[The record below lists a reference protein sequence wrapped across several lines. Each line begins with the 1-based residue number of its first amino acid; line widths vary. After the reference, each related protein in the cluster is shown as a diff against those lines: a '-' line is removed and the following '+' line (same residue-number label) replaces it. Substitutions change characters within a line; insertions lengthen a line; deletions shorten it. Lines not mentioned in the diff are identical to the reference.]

1 MKLKLTK
8 EIWGKQNVCTDELVQ
23 SRGCGCGDGGAEEEE
38 RITLLTSLLRDTH
51 SLTLGGKPVRSRI
64 ESGAIKALSRFFFFF
79 YSLLGQ
85 WEGEFVQAFLQVI

>member
-8 EIWGKQNVCTDELVQ
+8 EIWGKQNLCTDELVQ
-23 SRGCGCGDGGAEEEE
+23 SRGCGGGDSGAEEEE

-79 YSLLGQ
+79 IHCWANGKVNLYKLSYR
-85 WEGEFVQAFLQVI
+85 